1 MEAQRR
7 NLGQARSLF
16 REAIAVDPGHG
27 QSIQGLGQLEARTG
41 NVAAAL
47 QLYQQGLEQQPRSIH
62 LLSSLAHLQAQV
74 RCSRQPSACLPACLP
89 GIGCMESACHADSS
103 SLQSPQGPNSP
114 LARLP
119 ACPLAAASE

>member
-74 RCSRQPSACLPACLP
+74 RRSLQPPPRCLP
-89 GIGCMESACHADSS
+89 GIDCMESASHTCS
-103 SLQSPQGPNSP
+103 SLLQSALELN
-114 LARLP
+114 
-119 ACPLAAASE
+119 